1 MFNVKPL
8 TLLFHLVTIKRC
20 PIISD
25 QDFGNSKSINDVL
38 PQEKDDII
46 SGDICQGWHFM
57 KIHFFFLIFFLCF
70 WIVLMSKIIFLK

>member
-8 TLLFHLVTIKRC
+8 TLLFHLVTIKWC

-38 PQEKDDII
+38 P
-46 SGDICQGWHFM
+46 
-57 KIHFFFLIFFLCF
+57 
-70 WIVLMSKIIFLK
+70 

>member
-57 KIHFFFLIFFLCF
+57 KIHFFFLIFFYVF
-70 WIVLMSKIIFLK
+70 GSF